1 METNSKAL
9 GALWVNQPK
18 SENSPVLTGE
28 INGQRVVVFKN
39 KKWSTRE
46 QVKQPLYFIR
56 SFVAQGKQ
64 KTTE

>member
-1 METNSKAL
+1 MEETSKAL

-28 INGQRVVVFKN
+28 INGKRVVVFKN
-39 KKWSTRE
+39 KKWNHAE
-46 QVKQPLYFIR
+46 KVKQPLYFLR
-56 SFVAQGKQ
+56 SYVAQGKQ

>member
-1 METNSKAL
+1 MEETSKAL

-18 SENSPVLTGE
+18 SEHSPVLTGE
-28 INGQRVVVFKN
+28 INGERVVVFQN
-39 KKWSTRE
+39 KKWSKPE